1 MDGRCCATPLITGRG
16 RGRKAP
22 TRGGN
27 LGGGGVPP
35 AQAAAFFLRLPRRRW
50 GVPWG
55 TRGDQGGEPW
65 AARRTATRAPSA
77 SSPAPPPGVLYTANS
92 PLLFYILP
100 RPLGSSPV
108 ALCQRL
114 FLVVAL
120 LKSSSSIVT
129 SRHPSA
135 ATHLFLA
142 PPFAHDYSGVLA
154 HSYLNT
160 PHPLIPSFPY
170 RFHVTVM
177 KRDQYASAGTGTSA
191 GTSTGTDISTASPS
205 PRHFLPPCHYHKP
218 YIIARGIHII
228 A

>member
-1 MDGRCCATPLITGRG
+1 MTLVCCSLDGRCATPLSAGRS

-22 TRGGN
+22 ARGGN
-27 LGGGGVPP
+27 LGRGGVPA
-35 AQAAAFFLRLPRRRW
+35 AQTADFFLRVPRRRW
-50 GVPWG
+50 GIPWG

-120 LKSSSSIVT
+120 LKSSSSLVVKLI
-129 SRHPSA
+129 SNDFDPQLCLWGS
-135 ATHLFLA
+135 FLQ
-142 PPFAHDYSGVLA
+142 
-154 HSYLNT
+154 
-160 PHPLIPSFPY
+160 FPA
-170 RFHVTVM
+170 V
-177 KRDQYASAGTGTSA
+177 
-191 GTSTGTDISTASPS
+191 
-205 PRHFLPPCHYHKP
+205 
-218 YIIARGIHII
+218 IA
-228 A
+228 